1 MLKIIFGLFVV
12 ASFDVSGSQVVVGLW
27 ISGVNLDLGLE
38 LLNGLLIFLLAEES
52 HPDAVVDSGSFG
64 TELQNLTITANLFFI
79 LFFFPVVAGLVEVL
93 ICFLLSPRLGI
104 HKRFFGDPLL
114 LNIIFRVVAR
124 LDPYFIGFYTQRFQF
139 FMFALEG

>member
-52 HPDAVVDSGSFG
+52 HPDAVVDSRSFG

-93 ICFLLSPRLGI
+93 ICFLLSARLGLY
-104 HKRFFGDPLL
+104 KRFFGGPLL

-124 LDPYFIGFYTQRFQF
+124 LYPYFLGLHTQRFKF